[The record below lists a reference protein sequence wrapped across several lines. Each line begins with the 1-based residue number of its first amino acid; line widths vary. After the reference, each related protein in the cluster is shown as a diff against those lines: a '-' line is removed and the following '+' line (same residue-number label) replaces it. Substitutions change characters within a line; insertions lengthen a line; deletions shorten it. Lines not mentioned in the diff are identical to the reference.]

1 MMTSRE
7 TTWTVTREQGEEVR
21 MMVKI
26 EQEVRRSWTLEEF
39 HLFYFMYCVVKLFH

>member
-1 MMTSRE
+1 
-7 TTWTVTREQGEEVR
+7 

-39 HLFYFMYCVVKLFH
+39 HLFYFMYCVVKLFHSPERSKSSESIQQDTALGKL